1 MKNKK
6 GDETM
11 KHYYI
16 NGYEVSKATY
26 KHYMRSIRMQIVD
39 NVLLSVR
46 LKNIDSGTSLQ
57 DLKNIKFNEVER

>member
-1 MKNKK
+1 
-6 GDETM
+6 M

-26 KHYMRSIRMQIVD
+26 KHYMRSIRMQIID

-46 LKNIDSGTSLQ
+46 LKSIDSGTSLQ
-57 DLKNIKFNEVER
+57 DLKNIKFNEVSK